1 MRPVVRHV
9 LCLMMP
15 WAVLALLGLT
25 GATAATGTADGA
37 VHSTRPPVTV
47 YVASSVSGNVTAIR
61 AGHTAG
67 LTISTGGAHCLAAT
81 PNGKTV
87 YVTTDDGVVPI
98 NTATNTAGRAFQGG
112 GPDLV
117 AGPQGYTLYGVGFG
131 GSVTFVRVATNK
143 PEGTTINTGVS
154 PDGLARIAITPN
166 GSTLYLADFFGD
178 TVVPVNTATHT
189 VGTPITVA
197 ADPDAIAVTPNGKTL
212 YVASGGSGSGAVT
225 PINTATNTA
234 GPAISVPPNPGAL
247 LITPN
252 GKTVYVASSGSL
264 TPISTATN
272 TAGQPIPGVG
282 VYGQGLAMAI
292 TPNGNTLLVAT
303 GSHSVT
309 PVNTATNTPG
319 QPIHVRAGPTQIAI
333 TPNGK
338 TAYVLNWGTRDVFG
352 HTVTPIQIATLQA
365 GRPISVGLAP
375 IDLVITP

>member
-9 LCLMMP
+9 LCLMTP

-25 GATAATGTADGA
+25 GATAPAGAADSAG
-37 VHSTRPPVTV
+37 HGTRPPVTV

-61 AGHTAG
+61 VGHTAG
-67 LTISTGGAHCLAAT
+67 RTINTDGAHCLAAT
-81 PNGKTV
+81 PNGRTV
-87 YVTTDDGVVPI
+87 YVSSGHGVIPI
-98 NTATNTAGRAFQGG
+98 NTATNKAGPAFQGG

-117 AGPQGYTLYGVGFG
+117 VGPYGKTLYGVGFG

-143 PEGTTINTGVS
+143 PEKTINTGVS
-154 PDGLARIAITPN
+154 PDGLANIAITPN
-166 GSTLYLADFFGD
+166 GRTLYLADSLGD
-178 TVVPVNTATHT
+178 TVIPVNTATHT

-197 ADPDAIAVTPNGKTL
+197 ADPNAIAITPNGKTL
-212 YVASGGSGSGAVT
+212 YVASGTSGSGAVT
-225 PINTATNTA
+225 PINTATNKA
-234 GPAISVPPNPGAL
+234 GPAISVPLDPEAL

-252 GKTVYVASSGSL
+252 GKTVYVASLGSL

-272 TAGQPIPGVG
+272 TAGQPILRFRA
-282 VYGQGLAMAI
+282 YGLGPAMAI

-319 QPIHVRAGPTQIAI
+319 QPIHVRTGPLQIAI

-338 TAYVLNWGTRDVFG
+338 TAYVLNFGTGDVFG
-352 HTVTPIQIATLQA
+352 HTVTPIQIATLRA

-375 IDLVITP
+375 IDLVVTR